1 MFFTGYNFYVSQDI
15 IIFDRDLDPQ
25 EVLERMKIDDNTL
38 CTLVDNNGRLELHVI
53 YEDDYDPD
61 PEKQEEIDY
70 TLKLVS

>member
-38 CTLVDNNGRLELHVI
+38 CTLIDNNGRLELHVV

>member
-38 CTLVDNNGRLELHVI
+38 CTLVDNNGRLELHVV

>member
-25 EVLERMKIDDNTL
+25 EVLERMKIDDNAL
-38 CTLVDNNGRLELHVI
+38 CTLVDNNGRLELHVV

>member
-38 CTLVDNNGRLELHVI
+38 CTLVDNNGRLELHVV

-61 PEKQEEIDY
+61 PIEEPY
-70 TLKLVS
+70 QFRLVS

>member
-38 CTLVDNNGRLELHVI
+38 CTLVDNNGRLELHVV

-61 PEKQEEIDY
+61 PEK
-70 TLKLVS
+70 